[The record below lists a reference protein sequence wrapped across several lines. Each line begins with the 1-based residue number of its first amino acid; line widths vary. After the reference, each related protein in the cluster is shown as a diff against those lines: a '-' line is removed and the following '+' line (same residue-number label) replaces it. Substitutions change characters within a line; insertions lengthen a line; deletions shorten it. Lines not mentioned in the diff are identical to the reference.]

1 MCRMCSTTQNII
13 NCQIPTDLQ
22 TQAGTVTVQCV
33 VLHKGL
39 QVFIKVKRKNLT
51 HSHLHNPDI

>member
-1 MCRMCSTTQNII
+1 MCRTTQNII
-13 NCQIPTDLQ
+13 NCQIPTNLQ
-22 TQAGTVTVQCV
+22 TQDGTVTVQCV